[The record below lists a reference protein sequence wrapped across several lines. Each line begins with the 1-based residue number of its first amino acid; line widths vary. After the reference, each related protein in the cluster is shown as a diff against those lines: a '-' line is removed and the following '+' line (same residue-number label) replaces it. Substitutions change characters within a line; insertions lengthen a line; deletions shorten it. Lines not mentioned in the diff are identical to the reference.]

1 MVIVGVAFEQPST
14 CGVSS
19 PFGVRIVF
27 GFDPLSVLRLCV
39 IGTIIFFAP
48 VAADFA
54 PPCGIF
60 CCADAPRRTDAP
72 ANTSAH
78 ANAATM
84 SLKPKRRALSP
95 PDFTAFME
103 NLLPVKK

>member
-1 MVIVGVAFEQPST
+1 MVIAVVEFEQPST
-14 CGVSS
+14 SGVSS

-27 GFDPLSVLRLCV
+27 GFDPLDALRLCV
-39 IGTIIFFAP
+39 IGAIFFAP

-54 PPCGIF
+54 PPCNVF
-60 CCADAPRRTDAP
+60 CCADAPRRKDAP
-72 ANTSAH
+72 VNTSAH